1 MSTMKAAYI
10 DHPGPPEVICYD
22 DLPVP
27 QLKETE
33 VLVRVGAVSVN
44 PIDTY
49 IRAGT
54 VKMPLPK
61 PYILGC
67 DVAGTVEAVGARVTR
82 FKPGDRVWGSNQ
94 GLLGRQG
101 TFAEYAAVD
110 ECWLYPTPATVSDRE
125 AAAIA
130 LVGITAYLGL
140 FRDANLRPNETVF
153 VHGGTGGVG
162 SCVVQMAKAVGARVI
177 TTAGNEEKADL
188 CRQLGADVVINYK
201 QENEAEAI
209 RRFAPE
215 GVNVWFETLREQNL
229 EMAVSLLAM
238 RGRLVLIAGRQ
249 SKPKFPVGSF
259 YVKDCKA
266 FGFAMFNAPPEE
278 QQRAAEQINQWLK
291 NGKLRPVIGRVL
303 RLSQAVEAH
312 RLQEQNTLGGAGNLV
327 GKIVLE
333 P

>member
-1 MSTMKAAYI
+1 MKAAYI
-10 DHPGPPEVICYD
+10 DHPGPPEVIRYD

-54 VKMPLPK
+54 VQMPLPK

-140 FRDANLRPNETVF
+140 FRDANLKPNETVF

-177 TTAGNEEKADL
+177 TTAGSEEKADL

-201 QENEAEAI
+201 RENEAEAI